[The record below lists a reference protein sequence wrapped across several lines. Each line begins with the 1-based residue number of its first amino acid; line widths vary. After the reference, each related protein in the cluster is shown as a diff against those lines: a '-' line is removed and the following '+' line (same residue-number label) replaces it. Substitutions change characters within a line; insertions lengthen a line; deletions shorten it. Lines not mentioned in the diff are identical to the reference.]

1 MVDKITK
8 LYRHAGK
15 LIAKIAPKDWQTAWT
30 LVEMEDITG
39 SVICFY
45 RSIDDAIQPP
55 LGQLPL
61 DLYNDFRN
69 IWRVTRQAN
78 PPNMWSSVT
87 FILQRNGT
95 FTIEYGYE
103 PVPIEDEFERLEAW
117 KQKYHL
123 S

>member
-15 LIAKIAPKDWQTAWT
+15 QIAKIAPKDWQIAWT
-30 LVEMEDITG
+30 RVEMEDVTG
-39 SVICFY
+39 SVVCFY
-45 RSIDDAIQPP
+45 RSIDYAIKPP
-55 LGQLPL
+55 IGKLPL

-69 IWRVTRQAN
+69 IWRETRQAK
-78 PPNMWSSVT
+78 PPNIWSSVT

-103 PVPIEDEFERLEAW
+103 PVPIEDELERLKAW
-117 KQKYHL
+117 KQKYL
-123 S
+123 L